1 MTEDIQNKKQEKLNA
16 LLSQVQKEEAR
27 EEFIYGVTN
36 RAGRTFSR
44 RVNDFF
50 VDHSKVPGKEKAY
63 FFELLATM
71 LKAGIPLNR
80 SLQILVARTEN
91 VRLRRVTATLS
102 YELEHGRSLWQ
113 ALDRFPDVFDETERG
128 MVQSAEAI
136 GNLENILFKI
146 SGSLERR
153 NRLYM
158 RLKSALVYPITV
170 FISLLVGAVV
180 MLTFV
185 VPRIEEIFKDSTI
198 ELPITTRVLL
208 GSSVVLASY
217 WWLILILLIFG
228 FIGFHI
234 YTNSEEGRFSWDFRK
249 LKIPFAGSI
258 LRKMAVL
265 RFVDMLGLLIESGL
279 PINKALEFVAG
290 AVGNEVYRIKTYD
303 ALGAIQ
309 EGRKLSS
316 ALSTAPFLFPETVT
330 NMIAVGEQSAALGDL
345 SGKIGAHYEREINHT
360 LKNLTTVVGPVLILL
375 IGVAVAFFAIAVLS
389 PIFSLTSSIL

>member
-1 MTEDIQNKKQEKLNA
+1 MTDDIQNKKQEKLDA

-36 RAGRTFSR
+36 RAGRTLAQR
-44 RVNDFF
+44 INDFF

-80 SLQILVARTEN
+80 SLQILVTRTEN
-91 VRLRRVTATLS
+91 LRLRRVTATLS
-102 YELEHGRSLWQ
+102 YELEHGRPLWQ

-146 SGSLERR
+146 SSSLERR

-170 FISLLVGAVV
+170 FVSLLVGAVV
-180 MLTFV
+180 MLIYV
-185 VPRIEEIFKDSTI
+185 VPRIEEIFKGSTI

-208 GSSVVLASY
+208 GSSVVLANY
-217 WWLILILLIFG
+217 WWMLLILLIFG
-228 FIGFHI
+228 FIGFHV

-279 PINKALEFVAG
+279 PINKALEFVAS

-316 ALSTAPFLFPETVT
+316 VLSTAPFLFPETVT
-330 NMIAVGEQSAALGDL
+330 NMIAVGEQSASLGEL

-360 LKNLTTVVGPVLILL
+360 LKNLTTVAGPVLILI